1 MSKPIDTDAESEIE
15 DAFDAMS
22 EGIAIYDAEHRL
34 VRCNKR
40 FQEFYAYTD
49 EEIKPGTHF
58 DELIQY
64 DLKKGIVIAET
75 NSGHVADRI
84 SQRENNH
91 GSLDLELADGR
102 WLQIRDR
109 KTSTGGTVTVQTDI
123 TELKLTQK
131 SAQETEAILADALE
145 HMSEGFAIYD
155 EKDRLVYFN
164 RKFKEFYNY
173 PEDDSEIIG
182 KSFLELGYK
191 DMNANVIE
199 FGDDP
204 DEFIARRK
212 IQRRSL
218 AGAFDLKLTSGRW
231 LQIRDRMTS
240 TGRTVSIQADITD
253 RKNLERKLT
262 AAKREADAEVVRQ
275 GNLVA
280 EQEQQMH
287 AIVEVQTEMIAR
299 LDTNLKVTYANKA
312 YKEAFL
318 DDPDNDEVLGQYIVD
333 VLVDEDA
340 KKNLIEELSKL
351 TPENPMA
358 YFEHLEKV
366 ANGNLQFQSWT
377 NHALFDEHGNLT
389 GYQSAGRDITSARI
403 AEHALASNARERNA
417 IISASIDA
425 IVTFDENGEI
435 REFNPAAV
443 ETFGYKRN
451 EVIGKR
457 IGFLIV
463 PGEHHDPQKT
473 ILKNYLT
480 DQFGPNFFAKRLE
493 TTFKRKDGSTF
504 PAEATFTAANRD
516 VAAFSVFN
524 HEDELSTESSQRFLV
539 AYVRD
544 LTETK
549 KLEKKMIK
557 QREAIVQN
565 EKMGALGSLLANVA
579 HELNNPL
586 AVVVGQADL
595 LAEIAKDEKLQKR
608 ADRIKGAAN
617 RCASIVRTFLAAVR
631 QKQPEREAFD
641 PLAPVSETM
650 QLLEYAFNTNNI
662 QLNIFAEENLP
673 PVYGDKT
680 QIGQVLTNLLV
691 NTQQALMAVSGER
704 IANISIDLSDK
715 GKCVSYIVNDNGPG
729 IPEDQ
734 YSKIFDPFYTTK
746 AEGVGTG
753 IGLSIVNNIVKAH
766 NGSISVDKAPELGGA
781 QFEIKLP
788 IANLEQNRLSR
799 QSGLNNAGKKV
810 NPLKILVLDD
820 EEDVAEIASDQLT
833 IAGYECDIATDG
845 NTAISMIGKTNYDA
859 VISDLRMPK
868 MDGPAFYEAVCK
880 KHPDMKLKFGFFT
893 GDSLGL
899 NARTFLSKPE
909 ILSIDKPFTGKDLM
923 ELIRKISEREN
934 LN

>member
-1 MSKPIDTDAESEIE
+1 MSKTLDTDMDSEIG

-40 FQEFYAYTD
+40 FQEFYSYTD
-49 EEIKPGTHF
+49 DEISPGTHF
-58 DELIQY
+58 DELIQC

-75 NSGHVADRI
+75 NSGHVSDRI
-84 SQRENNH
+84 NQREQNH
-91 GSLDLELADGR
+91 GSLDLQLADGR

-109 KTSTGGTVTVQTDI
+109 KTSTGGIVTVQTDI
-123 TELKLTQK
+123 TELKQTQK
-131 SAQETEAILADALE
+131 NAEETEAILADALE
-145 HMSEGFAIYD
+145 HMSEAFAIYD

-164 RKFKEFYNY
+164 RKFKEFYKY
-173 PEDDSEIIG
+173 PADDAEIIG

-191 DMNANVIE
+191 DMNSNVIE
-199 FGDDP
+199 YGEDAE
-204 DEFIARRK
+204 EFIARRK

-218 AGAFDLKLTSGRW
+218 AGAFDLKLSSGRW

-262 AAKREADAEVVRQ
+262 AAKREADAEALRQ

-280 EQEQQMH
+280 EREQQMH

-299 LDTNLKVTYANKA
+299 LDTDLKVTYANKA

-318 DDPDNDEVLGQYIVD
+318 DDPENDEILGQDVVE

-340 KKNLIEELSKL
+340 KKKFATELARL
-351 TPENPMA
+351 TPENPIA

-403 AEHALASNARERNA
+403 AEHAIASNARERNA

-463 PGEHHDPQKT
+463 PGEHHNPNQT

-504 PAEATFTAANRD
+504 PAEATFTAASRD

-524 HEDELSTESSQRFLV
+524 HEDETNTQPSQRFLV

-595 LAEIAKDEKLQKR
+595 LAEIAEDEKLQKR
-608 ADRIKGAAN
+608 AKRIKGAAN

-631 QKQPEREAFD
+631 QKQPVREAFD
-641 PLAPVSETM
+641 PLAPVTETM
-650 QLLEYAFNTNNI
+650 QLLEYAFTTNNI
-662 QLNIFAEENLP
+662 QLKMITEENLP

-691 NTQQALMAVSGER
+691 NTQQALTAASNDR
-704 IANISIDLSDK
+704 IATISIDLCDK
-715 GKCVSYIVNDNGPG
+715 GKCVRYVVADSGPG

-734 YSKIFDPFYTTK
+734 HTKIFDPFYTTK

-753 IGLSIVNNIVKAH
+753 IGLSIVNNIIKAH
-766 NGSISVDKAPELGGA
+766 NGSISVGRAPELGGA

-788 IANLEQNRLSR
+788 IANLEQNKTSKLS
-799 QSGLNNAGKKV
+799 SLKNNDKKV
-810 NPLKILVLDD
+810 RPLKILVLDD
-820 EEDVAEIASDQLT
+820 EVDVAEIASDQLT
-833 IAGYECDIATDG
+833 IFGYECDTATDG
-845 NTAISMIGKTNYDA
+845 NTAISMIGEKNYDV
-859 VISDLRMPK
+859 VISDLRMPS
-868 MDGPAFYEAVCK
+868 MDGPAFYQAVCK
-880 KHPDMKLKFGFFT
+880 KFPDMKAKFGFFT
-893 GDSLGL
+893 GDSLGQ

-909 ILSIDKPFTGKDLM
+909 VLAIDKPFTGKDLV
-923 ELIRKISEREN
+923 ELIRKISDREH